1 MMETAIRNFASQ
13 FAWKPDMQNKKAF
26 KPRKKFVVCG
36 MGGSH
41 LPADILRAWRPELDL
56 VDWRNYG
63 LPPIGDLKDRLVILS
78 SYSGNTEEVIEA
90 FEKCRKQKLSM
101 AAITIGGRL
110 LELARKHGAPYL
122 QMPNTGIQPRSATG
136 LAVRGHLALTRD
148 TRGLLVSGRLAKTL
162 KPEAYQRQ
170 GRSLAER
177 LTGRVPVIYASA
189 ENEILARNWKIKM
202 NETAK
207 IPAFFNV
214 VPEMNH
220 NEMTGFD
227 VVTAT
232 RSLAKNF
239 HFLMLEDDKDHPR
252 NRMRMRVLRRLF
264 EERALPVDTV
274 RIEGRDPFERIFSSS
289 IIGDWSALY
298 LAGYYGTESE
308 EVPMVEEFKKLIA

>member
-1 MMETAIRNFASQ
+1 METAIRNFASQ
-13 FAWKPDMQNKKAF
+13 FAWRPVIENKKAF
-26 KPRKKFVVCG
+26 KAKKKFVVCG

-41 LPADILRAWRPELDL
+41 LPSDLLRLWRPELDIIG
-56 VDWRNYG
+56 WRNYG
-63 LPPIGDLKDRLVILS
+63 LPPAKDLKDRLIILS

-90 FEKCRKQKLSM
+90 LEKGRKQKLAM
-101 AAITIGGRL
+101 AAIAVGGKL
-110 LELARKHGAPYL
+110 LELARKHGIPYL

-136 LAVRGHLALTRD
+136 LSLRGHLALTGD
-148 TRGLLVSGRLAKTL
+148 AKGLALSGRLAHTL
-162 KPEAYQRQ
+162 QPEAYEKQ
-170 GRSLAER
+170 GRKLAER

-227 VVTAT
+227 VVTGT

-239 HFLMLEDDKDHPR
+239 HFILLEDAKDHPR
-252 NRMRMRVLRRLF
+252 NQLRMRVLRRLY

-274 RIEGRDPFERIFSSS
+274 RIEGKDPFGRMFSTSLL
-289 IIGDWSALY
+289 GDWTALY
-298 LAGYYGTESE
+298 LSSHYSTESE
-308 EVPMVEEFKKLIA
+308 QVPMVEEFKKLIT